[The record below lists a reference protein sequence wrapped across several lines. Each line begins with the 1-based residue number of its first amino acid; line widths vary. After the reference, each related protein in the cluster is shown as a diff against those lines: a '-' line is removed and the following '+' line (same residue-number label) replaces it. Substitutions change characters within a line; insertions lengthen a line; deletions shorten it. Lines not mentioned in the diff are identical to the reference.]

1 MFTSNTRDSL
11 SINPKEFMPELL
23 SVIKSYEYT
32 KNTIRSYS
40 SVKLLLFSSGNLT
53 LLEYEKRAWNP
64 LIEFYKKNGCVV
76 DADTFLATIR
86 I

>member
-1 MFTSNTRDSL
+1 
-11 SINPKEFMPELL
+11 MPELL

>member
-11 SINPKEFMPELL
+11 SINPKGFTPELL

-32 KNTIRSYS
+32 KNMIRSCS
-40 SVKLLLFSSGNLT
+40 GVKLLCFSSGNLT